1 MTILYLSLRTT
12 GILYFVASLLSYSES
27 PLNFGDGCRVRFSTT
42 LLNSYTKQ
50 NSCTIFAFLQ
60 MWLSFVINAI
70 LDVIIIARLHAMYQ
84 QSRKMLVFLTAIFL
98 AVTISCGVITGVL
111 ERDHFSYEEY
121 TLSGTYQC
129 VGNSMVDYQFLI
141 ATTWILGF
149 VWELLALFL
158 AIWIT
163 VKRPGELRRW
173 KIEDRFL
180 ALMKT
185 QVLYFAVFVATTCLN
200 LGSMFSPMISTS
212 DSVGVEVYS
221 GTLVILQFV
230 QMFMLGPR
238 LILDVREY
246 NANLVAN
253 SDTDI
258 GLQSLLRSAYTT
270 SRVAV
275 KRAEIRT
282 KTAALW
288 KAKPPCSTS
297 KASASQNLPSKIY
310 SRYHK
315 ALDYIVFYHWD
326 IIQIDRLPA
335 SVALVLEWYYSLV
348 FFDCSFARP
357 FGPKFAFR

>member
-1 MTILYLSLRTT
+1 M
-12 GILYFVASLLSYSES
+12 G
-27 PLNFGDGCRVRFSTT
+27 
-42 LLNSYTKQ
+42 
-50 NSCTIFAFLQ
+50 
-60 MWLSFVINAI
+60 
-70 LDVIIIARLHAMYQ
+70 
-84 QSRKMLVFLTAIFL
+84 
-98 AVTISCGVITGVL
+98 
-111 ERDHFSYEEY
+111 
-121 TLSGTYQC
+121 
-129 VGNSMVDYQFLI
+129 DYQLLI

-275 KRAEIRT
+275 VYGSGSNQRV
-282 KTAALW
+282 L
-288 KAKPPCSTS
+288 ST
-297 KASASQNLPSKIY
+297 LPQE
-310 SRYHK
+310 R
-315 ALDYIVFYHWD
+315 
-326 IIQIDRLPA
+326 
-335 SVALVLEWYYSLV
+335 
-348 FFDCSFARP
+348 
-357 FGPKFAFR
+357 